1 MANHTLADIIQGYRE
16 LADFL
21 EGHAAILPQGM
32 ERYSRTFNGVS
43 LDTSDEVAALAKT
56 GGRWEKTTAGNY
68 FYIIREFAGG
78 VKFYGATDREH
89 VCRRIVVGTDV
100 IPAQPEH
107 EVERV
112 EWHCDQP
119 LLGADHEKGQHDTA
133 F

>member
-1 MANHTLADIIQGYRE
+1 MADHTLADIILGYRE

-21 EGHAAILPQGM
+21 EAYAAILPQGA
-32 ERYSRTFNGVS
+32 EHYSRAINGVS

-56 GGRWEKTTAGNY
+56 GGRWEKTPAGSY

-78 VKFYGATDREH
+78 VKFYGAADRNLL
-89 VCRRIVVGTDV
+89 CRRVVVGTDL

-107 EVERV
+107 SVERV

-119 LLGADHEKGQHDTA
+119 LLSADRENGAV
-133 F
+133 